1 MPMPRDEPSGASMAD
16 LNDAA
21 IVAARPQRNRLSA
34 WQPYAFCVEDECG
47 PAGRVEPVATL
58 FLTNRE
64 CPFRCVMC
72 DLWKNTL
79 TERVPA
85 GAIPAQ
91 IDFALGQLPPA
102 RHIKLYNSGNFF
114 DAQAIPPADHAPIAE
129 RVSEFETVIV
139 ENHPN
144 LCGPSCADFRDRL
157 EGELE
162 IALGLETIHPEV
174 LPRLNKRMTVDDYD
188 HAVESLLEAGIH
200 VRTFIL
206 LAPPFLPLDAAVEW
220 CLRSVRHAF
229 EKGVRVCSI
238 IPTRGGNGAIELLAH
253 RGEYSPPT
261 LRQLESVHA
270 AALALNAGRVFVDL
284 WDVEKFADCR
294 LCAAA
299 RIARLQRMNLQQ
311 RIEPAIACNVC
322 EGSG

>member
-1 MPMPRDEPSGASMAD
+1 MPRDKPRGESTAV
-16 LNDAA
+16 LNDAT
-21 IVAARPQRNRLSA
+21 IVAARPDRNRVSA
-34 WQPYAFCVEDECG
+34 WEPYASCVEQECG

-79 TERVPA
+79 TGQVPA

-91 IDFALGQLPPA
+91 IDFALQRLPPA

-114 DAQAIPPADHAPIAE
+114 DAKAIPPEDHAAIAE
-129 RVSEFETVIV
+129 RVADFETVIV
-139 ENHPN
+139 ENHPK
-144 LCGPSCADFRDRL
+144 LCGPLCGKFRARL

-162 IALGLETIHPEV
+162 VALGLETIHPDV
-174 LPRLNKRMTVDDYD
+174 LPRLNKRMSLGDYD
-188 HAVESLLEAGIH
+188 RAVGTLLDAGIH
-200 VRTFIL
+200 VRTFVL
-206 LAPPFLPLDAAVEW
+206 LAPPYLPLDEAEEW

-229 EKGVRVCSI
+229 AQGARVCSV
-238 IPTRGGNGAIELLAH
+238 IPTRGGNGAMEILAD
-253 RGEYSPPT
+253 RGEFAPPT

-270 AALALNAGRVFVDL
+270 AALDLNAGRVFVDL
-284 WDVEKFADCR
+284 WDIEKFADCAA
-294 LCAAA
+294 CAAD

-311 RIEPAIACNVC
+311 RIEARVHCDICG
-322 EGSG
+322 GSS